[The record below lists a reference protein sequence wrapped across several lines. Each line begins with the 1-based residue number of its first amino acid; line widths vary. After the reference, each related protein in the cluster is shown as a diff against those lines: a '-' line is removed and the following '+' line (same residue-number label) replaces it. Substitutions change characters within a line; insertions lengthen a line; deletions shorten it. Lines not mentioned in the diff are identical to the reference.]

1 MFDLIR
7 SHLVRLW
14 KSPVYWLALLV
25 MLPYGLSLC
34 NSAVGDFQS
43 GGAVT
48 ASLWGQPLCGFSL
61 LIGFILATVFSLFFG
76 AEYADGTM
84 RSKLIAG
91 HGRAS
96 IYLATL
102 IAALAVMG
110 LYLALSSPG
119 ILVTARLYP
128 FGRYTPG
135 QGALAVVTVAL
146 ASAAVAAVMV
156 CLCMLVHK
164 RAALALALVFLVLG
178 GIMTASAVY
187 DELQGY
193 AGYWTVEYVPTAPA
207 PGELPIESYG
217 VTDEGPTLERNVYV
231 PPEKPPA
238 ALSFFVHVLPAA
250 QIFCAADPERSSVT
264 WSMPLCSLAE
274 TGLVTALGLF
284 LFKRKDIR

>member
-1 MFDLIR
+1 MGNLIR
-7 SHLVRLW
+7 AHFARLW
-14 KSPVYWLALLV
+14 RRPVFWLGTAASVAAGVLLWF
-25 MLPYGLSLC
+25 PSAAGL
-34 NSAVGDFQS
+34 AVVPPFCC
-43 GGAVT
+43 A
-48 ASLWGQPLCGFSL
+48 A
-61 LIGFILATVFSLFFG
+61 VFSLFFG
-76 AEYADGTM
+76 AEHADGTM
-84 RSKLIAG
+84 RNKLAAG
-91 HGRAS
+91 HSRSS

-102 IAALAVMG
+102 IAALAAMG
-110 LYLALSSPG
+110 LYLVLSSPG

-135 QGALAVVTVAL
+135 QGVLAIVTVVL
-146 ASAAVAAVMV
+146 AAVSVAAVMV